1 MSVRKFASL
10 IAGAALALVTV
21 PAHATVFSFAGT
33 ITSFSDP
40 DNILNAGVVVGSQF
54 LGTITYDDSDIG
66 VSFPPGPDR
75 ISRIDI
81 AGGLSVDTPNDGA
94 FINRAGPDRLFSGIL
109 PFNPVVF
116 ASGTS
121 SRACAG
127 SGGVTLLDNGQMQF
141 SLGCVFSP
149 NLRIVGEGRFSSTAA
164 AVPEPVTWAMMLVG
178 FGMISAT
185 ARYRRRS
192 AATTYA

>member
-1 MSVRKFASL
+1 M
-10 IAGAALALVTV
+10 ALVAV

-33 ITSFSDP
+33 ITSFTDP
-40 DNILNAGVVVGSQF
+40 DNILNAGIVVGSQF

-66 VSFPPGPDR
+66 LSFPSGPDR

-94 FINRAGPDRLFSGIL
+94 FVNRAGPDRLFSGIL

-116 ASGTS
+116 ASSTGSKT
-121 SRACAG
+121 CAG

-141 SLGCVFSP
+141 SLGCVISP
-149 NLRIVGEGRFSSTAA
+149 NLRIAGEGRFFSTAA
-164 AVPEPVTWAMMLVG
+164 AVPEPSVWAMMLVG
-178 FGMISAT
+178 FGMVGA
-185 ARYRRRS
+185 AGRYRRRS
-192 AATTYA
+192 VKVSCA